1 MTLLFAG
8 IPLVGWLAII
18 VLVVVV
24 VLALR
29 RF

>member
-8 IPLVGWLAII
+8 IPLIGWLAIAL
-18 VLVVVV
+18 LVVGV
-24 VLALR
+24 VLILR